1 MSDVELDEQEVAAV
15 ISVIVDSA
23 ITILRSLL
31 FFMFASLFDFFE
43 IAAELQVA
51 GPLQVKSKLQD
62 R

>member
-1 MSDVELDEQEVAAV
+1 MSVVELDEQEVAAV
-15 ISVIVDSA
+15 INVIVDNA
-23 ITILRSLL
+23 IRILRSLL

-51 GPLQVKSKLQD
+51 GRLQVKSKLQG